1 MPRRH
6 KKFRP
11 HALRSRRGGGD
22 WSSESCVVV
31 TCASIYR
38 RLEDSAHLGPRA
50 EVAEHRMSD
59 ALDLC
64 SQLLEPGFFQKAER
78 LVKSESEDS
87 GVEMGSTENSVFTPL
102 GSVNSFH
109 QEGPTVSP
117 TPSIAEPHN
126 LSSAP
131 DSLNLS
137 LTASTKLKE
146 VMQRSKKL
154 GGLERSPS
162 RLPPF
167 SVMQKHSGSLPSL
180 SSELLGR
187 DGESSAR
194 QRRRPSFN
202 IRTLSDD
209 PDTLALIR
217 RRAWR
222 EQHTQEEGENLQL
235 LPGPGLRYLEHVC
248 QMLEKIAHLQQYN
261 LRLQQE
267 RAVLETQNLGTENDR
282 ILETC
287 VSGEVGHLC
296 PLKKDPPLQ
305 PDKTQEAQNPC
316 MASHS
321 LGTSTLNTGTG
332 QGLYKI
338 PDMESLHSEKTP
350 VNYTHSLSL
359 QDERRAP
366 DFTHLSYAKY
376 KHQISQWDK
385 VKALITKLAG
395 KTSTETLGHPFND
408 PLQVLCV

>member
-11 HALRSRRGGGD
+11 QAPRRGGGD

-38 RLEDSAHLGPRA
+38 KLEDGAHLGPQA
-50 EVAEHRMSD
+50 EVTGHRMSD

-64 SQLLEPGFFQKAER
+64 SQLLEPGFFHKAER

-102 GSVNSFH
+102 GSLNSFH
-109 QEGPTVSP
+109 QEGPPGSP
-117 TPSIAEPHN
+117 TLSTAEPHS
-126 LSSAP
+126 LSSTP
-131 DSLNLS
+131 DPLNLS

-167 SVMQKHSGSLPSL
+167 SVIQKHSGSLPSL
-180 SSELLGR
+180 SGELLLGK
-187 DGESSAR
+187 DGESSVR

-202 IRTLSDD
+202 IRALSDD
-209 PDTLALIR
+209 PETLALIR
-217 RRAWR
+217 RRAW
-222 EQHTQEEGENLQL
+222 EQRHMQEDENLQL
-235 LPGPGLRYLEHVC
+235 LPGPGLHYLEHVC

-267 RAVLETQNLGTENDR
+267 RAMLETQNLGAENGR

-287 VSGEVGHLC
+287 VPGDEGHLWT
-296 PLKKDPPLQ
+296 LQKDPPLHT
-305 PDKTQEAQNPC
+305 DKTQEAQNPC
-316 MASHS
+316 KAWHS
-321 LGTSTLNTGTG
+321 LGTSVPNNGTG
-332 QGLYKI
+332 LHAI
-338 PDMESLHSEKTP
+338 PDMELPLEKAPET
-350 VNYTHSLSL
+350 YTHSLSL
-359 QDERRAP
+359 QDEKDVPGSIRM
-366 DFTHLSYAKY
+366 SSAKY
-376 KHQISQWDK
+376 KHQISQWNK

-395 KTSTETLGHPFND
+395 KTSTETLGHPFSD
-408 PLQVLCV
+408 PLQNRAKMRE